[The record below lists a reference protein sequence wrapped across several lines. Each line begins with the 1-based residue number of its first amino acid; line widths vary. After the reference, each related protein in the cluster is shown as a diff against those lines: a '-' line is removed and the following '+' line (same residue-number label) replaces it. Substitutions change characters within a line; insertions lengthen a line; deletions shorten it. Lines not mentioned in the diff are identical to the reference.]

1 MVYLEGN
8 PFSKI
13 ILINNDIVFII
24 KFFFYSEV
32 CIENI
37 ALWRVKQTI
46 INFSIQEEYQRTENY
61 SNYLHLLLQEI
72 LYRPPAIIEKVLFR
86 VKFLIHSNKGP
97 TYSN

>member
-61 SNYLHLLLQEI
+61 SNYLHLSLQEI